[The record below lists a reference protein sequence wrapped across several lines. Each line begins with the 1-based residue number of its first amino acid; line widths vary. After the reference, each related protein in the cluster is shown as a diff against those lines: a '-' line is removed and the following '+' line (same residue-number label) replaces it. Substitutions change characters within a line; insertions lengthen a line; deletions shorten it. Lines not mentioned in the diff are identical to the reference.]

1 MNARAIQD
9 FFPMSDIIEQL
20 KILSKLH
27 DPLHY
32 YVFPI
37 VFLCQVSL
45 ICNTWLPRNR
55 HIFEKAD
62 SPSQFF
68 DFLRMPCNLCV
79 S

>member
-32 YVFPI
+32 
-37 VFLCQVSL
+37 
-45 ICNTWLPRNR
+45 
-55 HIFEKAD
+55 E
-62 SPSQFF
+62 QFK
-68 DFLRMPCNLCV
+68 